1 MDNYVKIIT
10 NAIIEDILSQ
20 GVRDMPQN
28 PASQGYSERQIR
40 AFYYKP
46 EKLIIEKLQAVESS
60 LKDFLD
66 GINAGKINFSDI
78 VDDLTTNNAE
88 KPLSAKQGKV
98 LNDKIVQEI
107 SDRQTNDNL
116 KVDKSSIADNLTT
129 NDNTKVLS
137 AKQGKVLDEKID
149 SEAAAL
155 DNKIDARTSVYLTAD
170 ENGYV
175 YANYAGE

>member
-1 MDNYVKIIT
+1 MTDYAKKVLAT
-10 NAIIEDILSQ
+10 FVEDILSQ

-46 EKLIIEKLQAVESS
+46 EKLIAEKLQEVEGAIKEYLDD
-60 LKDFLD
+60 LKD
-66 GINAGKINFSDI
+66 GKIDFSDI
-78 VDDLTTNNAE
+78 VDDLTTNDAE

-129 NDNTKVLS
+129 DDNTKVLS

-149 SEAAAL
+149 TETAAL